1 MKEIKNKKNNE
12 AIFSLKGM
20 FDHFDETYYKY
31 QGFFEKAQEVAV
43 YYGFKPLDTPCLEKE
58 ELFVR
63 GVGENTDIIDKE
75 IYNFKTKG
83 GDKVC
88 LRPEWTA
95 SVMRSYLEN
104 GMMNLPQPVMLYS
117 YGNVWRHDN
126 PQKGR
131 LREIKQFNLEIIGSE
146 KSICEAIV
154 IQTSV
159 NILKEYGLKDIV
171 VDINSLGNKDD
182 RKNYIKELVSYYKK
196 NISKMCSDCKN
207 RIHTNPIKLLDCKN
221 NLCQTYK
228 EFAPS
233 SINFLSTESKKHFRE
248 VIQYLEEMKIDYK
261 INNCL
266 VRGLNYYSHTVFEI
280 VRTIQEEKE
289 NGEILEKEITI
300 LGGGRYDYLA
310 KEIGSKKEIPAIGAS
325 IGFDRIL
332 LLKDCNH
339 LLPKIIKKPKF
350 YFLQLGFEA
359 KLKSLQIMEILR
371 ENKIPVY
378 QNISKDT
385 LSNQLAKASE
395 SNIPYCII
403 FGQKE
408 AIDGTMI
415 IKNMKNHSQQIIKIE
430 KLAEYLKKL
439 K

>member
-1 MKEIKNKKNNE
+1 
-12 AIFSLKGM
+12 
-20 FDHFDETYYKY
+20 
-31 QGFFEKAQEVAV
+31 
-43 YYGFKPLDTPCLEKE
+43 
-58 ELFVR
+58 
-63 GVGENTDIIDKE
+63 
-75 IYNFKTKG
+75 
-83 GDKVC
+83 
-88 LRPEWTA
+88 
-95 SVMRSYLEN
+95 MRSYLEN